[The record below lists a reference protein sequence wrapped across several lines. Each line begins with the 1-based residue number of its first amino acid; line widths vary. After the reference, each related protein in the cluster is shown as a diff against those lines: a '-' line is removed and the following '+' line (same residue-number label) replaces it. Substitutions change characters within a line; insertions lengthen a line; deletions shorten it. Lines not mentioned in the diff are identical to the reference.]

1 MIIEEYQRKLESNET
16 LTEHELEKL
25 ISNIA
30 EVHEEVRD
38 RGSWREYVS
47 TVFKFDGCDQL
58 WCIDWERFLTESGD
72 NMFYEQPY
80 KVSLK
85 HEDVIVTK
93 TTIIKKD
100 THNE

>member
-16 LTEHELEKL
+16 LTEDELEKL
-25 ISNIA
+25 IWNIA
-30 EVHEEVRD
+30 EVHEEVHD
-38 RGSWREYVS
+38 RGRWREYVS

-58 WCIDWERFLTESGD
+58 WCIDWERGITESCD
-72 NMFYEQPY
+72 HTFYEQPY

-93 TTIIKKD
+93 TTIVK
-100 THNE
+100 E